1 MWMIG
6 YPQWRN
12 EALQAFIH
20 RAKTRARAILHCPRC
35 GTRNKLKAVFCKE
48 CGRKLLSTKDV

>member
-1 MWMIG
+1 M
-6 YPQWRN
+6 
-12 EALQAFIH
+12 H